1 MAQFGKIVLAAGT
14 GQMGKALVAYF
25 KDKCNEIVILSRSE
39 SPANKH
45 VRTVKWDGK
54 TLGSWWVEL
63 ENADVLINLTGKNVN
78 CRYNQKNKKEIID
91 SRTNS
96 VEVLAAAINRCQTV
110 PKLWIQSASATI
122 YRHAEDRPMTE
133 ADGEIGEGFSVEVCK
148 AWENTV
154 NENTAGIHNMR
165 RVILRTSLVL
175 SKSDGVFP
183 RLRNLVKF
191 GLGGKQ
197 GNGRQM
203 MSWIHEQDVCRMV
216 EWLMMNKEEGV
227 FNCTAP
233 TPLTNKTFMEI
244 LCRVYS
250 KKLAFT
256 SPEWLLKFGAIVIGT
271 ETELILK
278 SRWVLPHRALEQGFT
293 FLFPT
298 LESAFMDLHNG
309 TNEGNY
315 KQ

>member
-25 KDKCNEIVILSRSE
+25 KDRCTEIVILSRSE
-39 SPANKH
+39 LPANKH
-45 VRTVKWDGK
+45 VRTVKWDAK
-54 TLGSWWVEL
+54 TLGNWWVEL
-63 ENADVLINLTGKNVN
+63 ENVDVLINLTGKNVN

-96 VEVLAAAINRCQTV
+96 VEVLAAAISRCQIV

-122 YRHAEDRPMTE
+122 YRHAEDRPLTE
-133 ADGEIGEGFSVEVCK
+133 ADDEMGEGFSVGVCK
-148 AWENTV
+148 TWENSF

-175 SKSDGVFP
+175 SKNDGVFP

-216 EWLMMNKEEGV
+216 EWLMMNKEEGI

-233 TPLTNKTFMEI
+233 APLNNKTFMEI
-244 LCRVYS
+244 LCREYS
-250 KKLAFT
+250 KVLAFP
-256 SPEWLLKFGAIVIGT
+256 SPEWLLKIGAILIGT

-293 FLFPT
+293 FLYPT

-309 TNEGNY
+309 TNEGN
-315 KQ
+315 